1 MAGPMQ
7 PNAEG
12 KIKGYTIDKGVIIEF
27 FIKFS
32 DPVGV
37 GDKVVDFAALKGVVS
52 GIIPKGEEPYT
63 PDRPDE
69 EISTIFP
76 ANSVLSRKVPSILIT
91 MFGNKMIVG
100 LTERLKE
107 IYYDKK

>member
-37 GDKVVDFAALKGVVS
+37 GDKVVDL
-52 GIIPKGEEPYT
+52 
-63 PDRPDE
+63 
-69 EISTIFP
+69 
-76 ANSVLSRKVPSILIT
+76 LH
-91 MFGNKMIVG
+91 
-100 LTERLKE
+100 
-107 IYYDKK
+107 